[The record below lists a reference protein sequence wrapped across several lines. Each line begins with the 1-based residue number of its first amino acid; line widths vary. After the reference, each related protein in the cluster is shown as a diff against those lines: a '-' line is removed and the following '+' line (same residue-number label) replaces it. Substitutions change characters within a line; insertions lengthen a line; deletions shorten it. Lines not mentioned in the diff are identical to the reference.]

1 MTLHEI
7 VNQILEIAQQQPNI
21 NYVGEGDI
29 YELNKLPNINYS
41 VFYITQGTHQVYENT
56 LQYTFNLFYI
66 DRLMA
71 DNSNR
76 LQIQSQGMLVINN
89 IINLLNQL
97 DVDIDIVYPVTFT
110 SFNQRFA
117 DECSGVFAEI
127 TINVDNNLG
136 ICGYE

>member
-41 VFYITQGTHQVYENT
+41 VFYMTQGAHQVYENT

-89 IINLLNQL
+89 IINLFNQL
-97 DVDIDIVYPVTFT
+97 DIDIDIVYPVTFT